1 MYNWKLLDKWCNFM
15 KAFEYK
21 IPDLKFLLIP
31 ACCSTLHEQIEGG
44 MYYYPQILLLTAFLP
59 LLCHCNCALSYYQ
72 FHPQILLNPLSLA
85 VCFWPAFNIGSPL
98 CLHFPAYPSHWN
110 TFCVWCHPYTYSL
123 RREYHTMGSREW
135 IQPGLN
141 SRFYPLLLW
150 TMLERTLL

>member
-44 MYYYPQILLLTAFLP
+44 MYYYPQILTAFLP
-59 LLCHCNCALSYYQ
+59 LLCHCNCVLSYYQ

-85 VCFWPAFNIGSPL
+85 VCFWPAFNISSPL
-98 CLHFPAYPSHWN
+98 CPSLSQSLKHLL
-110 TFCVWCHPYTYSL
+110 CLVSSIYLDSL

-150 TMLERTLL
+150 TMSERTLL